1 MADLSIFFEAP
12 DIPEITGASSPYTI
26 VKKTDIH
33 AQRFPDWK
41 NADIALIGV
50 SDDRGAG
57 GDQGNLAGIEA
68 VREKLYNLTY
78 WNEPIRVCDLGNL
91 APGPEPEDTILR
103 LKEVCTL
110 LMEQNTLPLIIG
122 GSHDLTLGQFGAYE
136 LIEKPVTVVNVDARI
151 DLHSGPGA
159 SADQSFLHKIFTSE
173 SSFLFDYTHAAVQ
186 SYLVPEAF
194 TQLIEKMHF
203 RVLRLGK
210 MRDDFEETEPFFRAA
225 DLLSFDLCALRA
237 GDAPASKL
245 NEPFGLT
252 AEEACRLMFY
262 TGIGGRVSS
271 AGIYG
276 YDASADP
283 EGIAASVAAVMLW
296 YFIDGFSRRADS
308 EAFRSDDYLTYLVP
322 VKEDPKGITFYK
334 SKKTGKWWLE
344 VPHPSESLERKPEV
358 IPCSYRDYEAAVAGD
373 IPERW
378 LHTYAK
384 LV

>member
-1 MADLSIFFEAP
+1 MADLNIFFEAS
-12 DIPEITGASSPYTI
+12 EITKTTKTARAYSVLS
-26 VKKTDIH
+26 KTDMYSK
-33 AQRFPDWK
+33 RFPDWK

-50 SDDRGAG
+50 SDNRGAG
-57 GDQGNLAGIEA
+57 GEQSDFKGIEA
-68 VREKLYNLTY
+68 IREKFYNLTC
-78 WNEPIRVCDLGNL
+78 WSERVQICDLGNL
-91 APGPEPEDTILR
+91 APGPESEDTILR

-110 LMEQNTLPLIIG
+110 LMEHNTLPLIIG

-136 LIEKPVTVVNVDARI
+136 LMEKPITVVNVDARI
-151 DLHSGPGA
+151 DLYSGSNSLA
-159 SADQSFLHKIFTSE
+159 HQTFLHKIFTSE
-173 SSFLFDYTHAAVQ
+173 PGFLFDFTQAAVQ
-186 SYLVPEAF
+186 SYLVPEEF
-194 TQLIEKMHF
+194 TQLIEKMYF

-225 DLLSFDLCALRA
+225 DLLSFDLCALRS

-262 TGIGGRVSS
+262 TGMGGRVSS

-276 YDASADP
+276 YDASVDR
-283 EGIAASVAAVMLW
+283 EGKAAAVAAVMLW
-296 YFIDGFSRRADS
+296 YFIDGFARRVDP
-308 EAFRSDDYLTYLVP
+308 ETFHSDDYLTYLVP
-322 VKEDPKGITFYK
+322 VKQDPKGIKFYK

-344 VPHPSESLERKPEV
+344 VPLSNEYNDKTHEI
-358 IPCSYRDYEAAVAGD
+358 IPCSYKDYEGAVAGD

-378 LHTYAK
+378 LHAYAK